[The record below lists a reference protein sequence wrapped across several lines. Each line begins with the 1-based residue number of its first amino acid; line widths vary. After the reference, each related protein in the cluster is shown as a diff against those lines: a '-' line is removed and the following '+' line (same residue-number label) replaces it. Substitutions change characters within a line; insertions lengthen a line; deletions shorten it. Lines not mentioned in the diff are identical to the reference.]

1 VVIEVT
7 MAGGEAEEIIT
18 VMGVVTMQATAVC
31 RFLSVNTHKQS

>member
-7 MAGGEAEEIIT
+7 VVTVAGGEAEEIIA

-31 RFLSVNTHKQS
+31 RLFFFL